1 MDEFWALLD
10 PLGHKIFFKLFHE
23 LQDISKY
30 NLHVKFNDYICSFRV
45 VFTVKRAQKCH
56 FWPFFSFFEVRLH
69 TPSATALGP
78 SQLNSTS
85 SCAHF
90 ETPTLATMTK
100 ITRFSRFFTQIK
112 TLHHNLNPFMASQGS
127 EILVVD
133 ASVIP
138 IIACQI
144 WWCYL
149 KNFCR
154 YAHFFLK
161 NGEVLNIL

>member
-1 MDEFWALLD
+1 MPFLA
-10 PLGHKIFFKLFHE
+10 
-23 LQDISKY
+23 
-30 NLHVKFNDYICSFRV
+30 
-45 VFTVKRAQKCH
+45 VFLV
-56 FWPFFSFFEVRLH
+56 FFEVGLH

-90 ETPTLATMTK
+90 ETPTLATMAK

-112 TLHHNLNPFMASQGS
+112 TLHHNLNPFMASQGA

-144 WWCYL
+144 W
-149 KNFCR
+149 
-154 YAHFFLK
+154 
-161 NGEVLNIL
+161 